1 MRSATSVIFS
11 MNSLA
16 VISDI
21 HGNYPALQSVLRKI
35 DELGVG
41 DIICLGDV
49 VGYYCQINE
58 CMDELRSRNI
68 HVLLGNHDFYMISGT
83 CCGSRTVKM
92 CIDYQKTII
101 RQDNMEWLKSLSS
114 GYDTDFL
121 SFRHGG
127 WRDEV
132 EERIMEFDFSVV
144 SSYSQRYFFSGH
156 THKQIIQVDDESGK
170 VYCNPGSVGQPR
182 DDDPRAAFV
191 ILRPDGRIESCR
203 VEYDIDAIVKK
214 MKEANQGEW
223 IWRGL
228 YTGEKV
234 GGNKNNN
241 NEQYSF

>member
-1 MRSATSVIFS
+1 

-21 HGNYPALQSVLRKI
+21 HGNFPALKSVLRKI
-35 DELGVG
+35 DELGIK

-58 CMDELRSRNI
+58 CIEELRSRNI
-68 HVLLGNHDFYMISGT
+68 HTLLGNHDYYMISGT
-83 CCGSRTVKM
+83 CCDSKTVKM

-101 RQDNMEWLKSLSS
+101 REDNFEWLKTLMPS
-114 GYDTDFL
+114 YDTEVV

-127 WRDEV
+127 WKDAV
-132 EERIMEFDFSVV
+132 EERIKDFDFTVV
-144 SSYSQRYFFSGH
+144 SSFKQKFYFSGH
-156 THKQIIQVDDESGK
+156 THKQSILVDEKSGK
-170 VYCNPGSVGQPR
+170 VFCNPGSVGQPR

-191 ILRPDGRIESCR
+191 VLHPDGEIKTYR
-203 VEYDIDAIVKK
+203 VEYDIDDIVNK

-223 IWRGL
+223 IWKGL

-234 GGNKNNN
+234 GGNK
-241 NEQYSF
+241 